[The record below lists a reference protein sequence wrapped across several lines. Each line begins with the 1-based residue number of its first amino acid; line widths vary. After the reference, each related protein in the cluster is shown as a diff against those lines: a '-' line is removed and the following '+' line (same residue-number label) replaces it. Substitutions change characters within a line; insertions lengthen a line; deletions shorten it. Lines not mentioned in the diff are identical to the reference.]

1 MTLTTTAAA
10 SGSAQRVPF
19 ARTPISPAAVEA
31 VSDVL
36 RSGWVTTGPQV
47 AAFEQEFAAS
57 VSTRHAV
64 AVSSCTAAI
73 ELALRAMRLPAG
85 APVLT
90 STVTFCGAVNA
101 ILHAGLRP
109 VLVDIHPDTL
119 MPDAESVAA
128 AVRRAG
134 RPSAAV
140 VLHYA
145 GYPAPVAAIAEAAR
159 LPLTRVIEDAAHAVG
174 TYVADTPVG
183 GISAASCFSFYATKN
198 LPIGEGGMVTTDD
211 DAIAGY
217 VRRCRLHGM
226 SRDAWKR
233 HLPGS
238 NWRYTVEDA
247 GLKANMT
254 DVQAAIGR
262 AQLREVPRWQR
273 QREALATRY
282 DEQLADV
289 PGIVRPARPENGK
302 HAWHLYVVRVTPE
315 FRISRD
321 GLIVRLAE
329 VGIDCSVHFIP
340 VHHQPYVRRLLGAD
354 AEAVHFPV
362 AEAMFQQYVSL
373 PAYPDLTEAE
383 VDRVSSEIANAHS
396 RTAASTSVAHNG
408 SPASVHATERGNRN
422 DSNPGP

>member
-1 MTLTTTAAA
+1 MTLTSARMADA
-10 SGSAQRVPF
+10 SAQRVPF
-19 ARTPISPAAVEA
+19 ARTPMSPAAVEA

-85 APVLT
+85 APVLS

-109 VLVDIHPDTL
+109 VLVDIHPHTL
-119 MPDAESVAA
+119 MPDADSVAA

-145 GYPAPVAAIAEAAR
+145 GHPAPVTAIAEAAG
-159 LPLTRVIEDAAHAVG
+159 LPLTRIAEDAAHAVG

-211 DAIAGY
+211 DAVAAF

-233 HLPGS
+233 FLPGS

-262 AQLREVPRWQR
+262 AQLREVPRWQE

-282 DEQLADV
+282 DERLADI
-289 PGIVRPARPENGK
+289 PGIVRPARPDNGK

-315 FRISRD
+315 FGLTRD
-321 GLIVRLAE
+321 RLMVRLAE

-340 VHHQPYVRRLLGAD
+340 MHQQPYLRRLLGAD
-354 AEAVHFPV
+354 AAAMHFPV

-373 PAYPDLTEAE
+373 PVYPDLTEAE
-383 VDRVSSEIANAHS
+383 VDRVSSEIGDARRRS
-396 RTAASTSVAHNG
+396 AAPTGVPHNG
-408 SPASVHATERGNRN
+408 SPTSGHATERGNGN

>member
-1 MTLTTTAAA
+1 MTLTSTRTTV
-10 SGSAQRVPF
+10 GSTQRVPF
-19 ARTPISPAAVEA
+19 ARTPMSPAAVEA

-36 RSGWVTTGPQV
+36 RSGWVTSGPQV

-57 VSTRHAV
+57 VNTRHAV

-85 APVLT
+85 APVLS

-101 ILHAGLRP
+101 IIHAGLRP

-119 MPDAESVAA
+119 MPDAASVAA

-134 RPSAAV
+134 QSSAAV

-145 GYPAPVAAIAEAAR
+145 GYPAPVTAIAETAG

-174 TYVADTPVG
+174 TYVADAPVG

-211 DAIAGY
+211 DAIADF

-238 NWRYTVEDA
+238 NWRYSVEDA

-262 AQLREVPRWQR
+262 AQLREVPRWQDR
-273 QREALATRY
+273 REALVTRY
-282 DEQLADV
+282 DERLAEV
-289 PGIVRPARPENGK
+289 PGIVRPAKPDNGK
-302 HAWHLYVVRVTPE
+302 HAWHLYVVRVSPE
-315 FRISRD
+315 FGLTRD
-321 GLIVRLAE
+321 ELMMRLAE

-340 VHHQPYVRRLLGAD
+340 MHQQPYLRRLLGAD
-354 AEAVHFPV
+354 AATVHFPV

-373 PAYPDLTEAE
+373 PIYPDLTEAE
-383 VDRVSSEIANAHS
+383 VDRVSSEIANARRRS
-396 RTAASTSVAHNG
+396 ATPTGIAHNG
-408 SPASVHATERGNRN
+408 SPASVHAIERGNRN